1 MEIAVYSP
9 LPYTPVESYGLI
21 ALELV
26 KQLRRMGVT
35 VNQHGPDQPLPTTG
49 SGGIVVGPVESFAS
63 QDPRLCAGPHIA
75 ITMFESSRIPPW
87 WVAPLN
93 ECAAVIVPSWFC
105 VDAFQQSGVT
115 SPIHVVPLGV
125 GDLYRYQ
132 QRPKNRQGLT
142 FLAFMDRGE
151 RKGGIVALQAF
162 LRAFG
167 NDESVHLILKSRTP
181 KKGFSFTNPNIEV
194 IQRDMDE
201 SELLDLYYGADV
213 LISAHKG
220 EGFGL
225 LPREASRTGCIV
237 LATDWSGTADGLSRW
252 GWPLPY
258 TLVPATWSEHPRYA
272 SQDLGVW
279 AKCDPDAIA
288 IVLRDVAANIEHY
301 RDATSEK
308 ARAVR
313 EMYSWRTF
321 AEQVYAVWLEA
332 SKQSAV
338 SDEVSL
344 SVALK

>member
-35 VNQHGPDQPLPTTG
+35 VNQHGPDQPIPHSG
-49 SGGIVVGPVESFAS
+49 SGGIVVGPVESFAA
-63 QDPRLCAGPHIA
+63 QDPRLMAGPHIA

-87 WVAPLN
+87 WVEPLN
-93 ECAAVIVPSWFC
+93 RCAAVIVPSWFC
-105 VDAFQQSGVT
+105 VDAFRQSGVT

-125 GDLYRYQ
+125 GDVYRYQ
-132 QRPKNRQGLT
+132 QRPKTRQGLT

-181 KKGFSFTNPNIEV
+181 KIGFSFTNPNIEV
-194 IQRDMDE
+194 IQRDMNE
-201 SELLDLYYGADV
+201 AELLDLYYGADV

-225 LPREASRTGCIV
+225 LPREFAATGGMA
-237 LATDWSGTADGLSRW
+237 LATAWSGTVDGLDQW

-258 TLVPATWSEHPRYA
+258 RLVKATWSEHPRY
-272 SQDLGVW
+272 STQNLGEW
-279 AKCDPDAIA
+279 A
-288 IVLRDVAANIEHY
+288 DVAAAEVAKILCHVAEHWPSI
-301 RDATSEK
+301 RLQLPRK
-308 ARAVR
+308 AAAARSL
-313 EMYSWRTF
+313 YSWSEF
-321 AEQVYAVWLEA
+321 AKGVLAIWEGVKSGNAER
-332 SKQSAV
+332 
-338 SDEVSL
+338 L
-344 SVALK
+344 SVA